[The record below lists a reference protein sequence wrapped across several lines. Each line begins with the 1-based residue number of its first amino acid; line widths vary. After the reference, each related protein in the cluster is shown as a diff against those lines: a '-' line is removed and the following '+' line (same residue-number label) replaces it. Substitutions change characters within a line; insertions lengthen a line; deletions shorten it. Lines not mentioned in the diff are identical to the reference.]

1 MANEKGKKLLKWST
15 ICGAAVVGFV
25 AGWMANGRLI
35 FSDETI
41 VEASVVAK
49 HGDASGATRADVMR
63 TMDAFQVGYDHRD
76 VRLLDGF
83 MGRLFPREGEVLL
96 LGTESNEWVRGYDD
110 VKRVIRN
117 DWVDWANLRLDLND
131 CQVSSAGDVAWVA
144 TRGYVY
150 SVVSKRPVRFSATLE
165 RMNGEWKFRQL
176 QFQYEDRHAALRDF
190 VQIGHFAQLHWN

>member
-35 FSDETI
+35 FSNETI

-49 HGDASGATRADVMR
+49 HGDASGATRADVMS
-63 TMDAFQVGYDHRD
+63 TMDAFQVGYDRRD
-76 VRLLDGF
+76 VQLLDGF

-117 DWVDWANLRLDLND
+117 DWVYWANLRLDLND

-190 VQIGHFAQLHWN
+190 VQFGHFAQLHWN

>member
-144 TRGYVY
+144 TRGYV
-150 SVVSKRPVRFSATLE
+150 
-165 RMNGEWKFRQL
+165 
-176 QFQYEDRHAALRDF
+176 
-190 VQIGHFAQLHWN
+190 